1 MLRRR
6 PRVQVAHVAT
16 GVSAAAASA
25 SMASWLTDNAI
36 FFTVAA
42 AVIACL
48 SGLAATFFY
57 CTSIYYKIKYEYK
70 KT

>member
-1 MLRRR
+1 M
-6 PRVQVAHVAT
+6 QAAHIAT

-25 SMASWLTDNAI
+25 SVASWLTEHAI

-42 AVIACL
+42 AVAAVL
-48 SGLAATFFY
+48 SGVAATFFY
-57 CTSIYYKIKYEYK
+57 CTSIYYKIKYESI